1 MPLYDYHCPGCG
13 DFRAWRPMCEAGESA
28 DCPECGSAAGRL
40 LVAPRLALM
49 AGHNRIAHQR
59 NEKSAHEPRVVSR
72 QQLDREAGGPGHHHH
87 HHHNGARGPE
97 PGLHRSARPWSVG
110 H

>member
-13 DFRAWRPMCEAGESA
+13 DFRAWRSMREAAVPAECP
-28 DCPECGSAAGRL
+28 DCQHLAPRAV
-40 LVAPRLALM
+40 VAPNLALM
-49 AGHNRIAHQR
+49 HAHTRIAHQR

-72 QQLDREAGGPGHHHH
+72 SEHGQGHAGHRGHHHQH
-87 HHHNGARGPE
+87 GHGVG
-97 PGLHRSARPWSVG
+97 GRPWMIG